1 MLKELSQIMIIGG
14 CQNDQSPD
22 YRVTSVIIKEEKTDE
37 QRRPD
42 SIQITGMEGK
52 TDATVLFVRVRDD
65 KQHKRE
71 KTGHGTLAGLRYPW
85 LEISGE
91 QIQRIRWENAPQL
104 CRESR
109 EQRSGGSPYP
119 GFAS

>member
-14 CQNDQSPD
+14 CQDDQSPD
-22 YRVTSVIIKEEKTDE
+22 DRVTSVIKEEKTDE
-37 QRRPD
+37 QRIAA

-52 TDATVLFVRVRDD
+52 TDATVLFVRVRDY

-71 KTGHGTLAGLRYPW
+71 ETGHGTLAGLRYPW

-91 QIQRIRWENAPQL
+91 QIQRIRWENAPQR
-104 CRESR
+104 CRESG